1 MKSLRF
7 KPEAV
12 QEFKVDLPGGM
23 FELIQTSDL
32 LTVNFCGAQELHPG
46 FWVEMFGF
54 LGAVHVPFDFTYQ
67 TCQRQLHLRTLAD
80 KNIPF

>member
-46 FWVEMFGF
+46 FWVEMF
-54 LGAVHVPFDFTYQ
+54 DFTYQ

-80 KNIPF
+80 QNIPF